1 MTRPWLIFGTIA
13 CLAVR
18 LRPIC
23 PSAAPPAT
31 FGKSTRRFSNV
42 VASACRIPIVPA
54 PHTPIPDHPTQA
66 SASAVAPH
74 GASIAFFD
82 PKSAPAPDDPSC
94 PDAGEKRHGGCED
107 PIRDAAPFDL
117 WELARSWTPGFC
129 ASGGR
134 RTCAKKEC
142 ALADMVPALTLHGM
156 WPSYSSPVDPRGSA
170 AVDANDGND
179 DAASPTCY
187 WPQDCTRP
195 SWLPVDSPWS
205 YDPGLLPS
213 GDEFRTL
220 APAWYTDGLGGHE
233 WPKHGT
239 CAAWADA
246 AGEARGLDQASYYA
260 SMFDLARREGT
271 PDALTNAAGGSIPLR
286 ELQDAFGGPK
296 RVALGCTPRC
306 ELTQVVT
313 CYAQG
318 AGTEDD
324 PAGPR
329 ARADCPCAGVRDSH
343 YDNSCAERHACAEV
357 TVLSPEQTG
366 CGGGPGPGPGPRR
379 KCPDGAQCCPGVKG
393 PACSNDADCEGL
405 SGCSHCAHSG
415 HCTDQRVE
423 QSEER

>member
-1 MTRPWLIFGTIA
+1 MTRPWLISVTLA

-18 LRPIC
+18 LAHIYPA
-23 PSAAPPAT
+23 PAPP
-31 FGKSTRRFSNV
+31 
-42 VASACRIPIVPA
+42 ACRIPIVPA
-54 PHTPIPDHPTQA
+54 PHTPIPDRPTQA

-74 GASIAFFD
+74 GASIAFVD

-142 ALADMVPALTLHGM
+142 ALAEMVPALTLHGM
-156 WPSYSSPVDPRGSA
+156 WPSYSSPVDPL
-170 AVDANDGND
+170 D
-179 DAASPTCY
+179 DVAASPTCY

-195 SWLPVDSPWS
+195 SWLPADSPWS
-205 YDPGLLPS
+205 YDPELLPT
-213 GDEFRTL
+213 GDEFRVL

-246 AGEARGLDQASYYA
+246 SGGARGLDQASYYA

-271 PDALTNAAGGSIPLR
+271 PDALKNAAGGSIPLR

-296 RVALGCTPRC
+296 RVALGCTPGC

-324 PAGPR
+324 PPGPR

-357 TVLSPEQTG
+357 IVLSPEQTG
-366 CGGGPGPGPGPRR
+366 CGGSPGPGPGPGPGPRR
-379 KCPDGAQCCPGVKG
+379 KCPDREQCCPGVKG
-393 PACSNDADCEGL
+393 PACSNDADCKRL
-405 SGCSHCAHSG
+405 SGCSRCAHSG
-415 HCTDQRVE
+415 HCTNQPVE
-423 QSEER
+423 GSDAR

>member
-1 MTRPWLIFGTIA
+1 MAHFGDARVPRGASRPYLS
-13 CLAVR
+13 L
-18 LRPIC
+18 LR
-23 PSAAPPAT
+23 PPAT

-54 PHTPIPDHPTQA
+54 PHTPIPDRPTQA

-74 GASIAFFD
+74 GASIAFVH

-142 ALADMVPALTLHGM
+142 ALAEMVPALTLHGM
-156 WPSYSSPVDPRGSA
+156 WPSYSSPVDPL
-170 AVDANDGND
+170 D
-179 DAASPTCY
+179 DVAASPTCY

-195 SWLPVDSPWS
+195 SWLPADSPWS
-205 YDPGLLPS
+205 YDPELLPT
-213 GDEFRTL
+213 GDEFRVL

-246 AGEARGLDQASYYA
+246 SGGARGLDQARYYA

-271 PDALTNAAGGSIPLR
+271 PDALENAAGGSIPTSRAPGRLR
-286 ELQDAFGGPK
+286 WTEARGVGVHPWVRVNAGGDVL
-296 RVALGCTPRC
+296 R
-306 ELTQVVT
+306 
-313 CYAQG
+313 
-318 AGTEDD
+318 AGRGYRGRSCGTSR
-324 PAGPR
+324 ARGLSVRRGPR
-329 ARADCPCAGVRDSH
+329 QPLR
-343 YDNSCAERHACAEV
+343 
-357 TVLSPEQTG
+357 
-366 CGGGPGPGPGPRR
+366 
-379 KCPDGAQCCPGVKG
+379 
-393 PACSNDADCEGL
+393 
-405 SGCSHCAHSG
+405 
-415 HCTDQRVE
+415 
-423 QSEER
+423 